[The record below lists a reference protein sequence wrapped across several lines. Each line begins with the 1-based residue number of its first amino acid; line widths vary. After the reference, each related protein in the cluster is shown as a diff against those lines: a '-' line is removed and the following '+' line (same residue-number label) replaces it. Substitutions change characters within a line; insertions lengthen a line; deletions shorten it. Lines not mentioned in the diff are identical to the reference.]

1 MLLLLRKPAREAG
14 SSEVEL
20 LSLRFAE
27 TTAVVHHVRPE
38 AELTAQGPP
47 RPGQLTDLRFDSDRK
62 DPYAI

>member
-1 MLLLLRKPAREAG
+1 MPLRRKLARQAG

-38 AELTAQGPP
+38 AEFAAQWPSLS
-47 RPGQLTDLRFDSDRK
+47 GQLTDRRFDSGRK